1 MQGIGNGAGSDG
13 VEAALAG
20 DGKGGS
26 DDLLAGESAGGRHGA
41 SPFGNECCATC
52 VAIVANKIP
61 CVKGKFA
68 IYSWI
73 FSKASHFL
81 HADVMQVG

>member
-20 DGKGGS
+20 DGKGGG
-26 DDLLAGESAGGRHGA
+26 DDLLAGESAGG
-41 SPFGNECCATC
+41 C

-81 HADVMQVG
+81 HPDVMLGG

>member
-20 DGKGGS
+20 DGKGSG
-26 DDLLAGESAGGRHGA
+26 DDLLAGKSAGGRPGA
-41 SPFGNECCATC
+41 SPFGNIRCATC

-68 IYSWI
+68 ICSWI

-81 HADVMQVG
+81 HPDVMQVG

>member
-20 DGKGGS
+20 NGKGGG
-26 DDLLAGESAGGRHGA
+26 DDLLA
-41 SPFGNECCATC
+41 
-52 VAIVANKIP
+52 VANKIP

-68 IYSWI
+68 ICSCF

>member
-1 MQGIGNGAGSDG
+1 MQGIGNGAGGNG

-20 DGKGGS
+20 DGKGSG
-26 DDLLAGESAGGRHGA
+26 DDLLAGESAGGRDGA
-41 SPFGNECCATC
+41 SPFSNTRCATC

-68 IYSWI
+68 IYSCF

-81 HADVMQVG
+81 HPDVMQVG

>member
-20 DGKGGS
+20 DGKGGG
-26 DDLLAGESAGGRHGA
+26 DDLLAGESAGGRHVA
-41 SPFGNECCATC
+41 SPFGNMCCATC

-61 CVKGKFA
+61 YVKGKFA
-68 IYSWI
+68 ICSCF

-81 HADVMQVG
+81 HADVMLGG

>member
-20 DGKGGS
+20 DGKGGG
-26 DDLLAGESAGGRHGA
+26 DNLLAGESTGGRHLA
-41 SPFGNECCATC
+41 SLFSNACCATC

-68 IYSWI
+68 ICSCF

-81 HADVMQVG
+81 HPDVMQVG

>member
-1 MQGIGNGAGSDG
+1 MQLIRNRAGSDG
-13 VEAALAG
+13 IESALAG
-20 DGKGGS
+20 DGKGGG
-26 DDLLAGESAGGRHGA
+26 DDLLAGESAGGRHVA
-41 SPFGNECCATC
+41 SPFSNMRCATC
-52 VAIVANKIP
+52 VAIVANTIP

-81 HADVMQVG
+81 HPDVMLGG

>member
-1 MQGIGNGAGSDG
+1 MQSIGNGAGGDG

-20 DGKGGS
+20 DGKGSG

-41 SPFGNECCATC
+41 SPFGNMCCATC

-68 IYSWI
+68 IYSCF

-81 HADVMQVG
+81 HADVMLGG

>member
-1 MQGIGNGAGSDG
+1 MQDIGNRAGGDG
-13 VEAALAG
+13 IESALAG
-20 DGKGGS
+20 DGKGGG

-41 SPFGNECCATC
+41 SPFGNTRCATC
-52 VAIVANKIP
+52 VAIVANKIS

-81 HADVMQVG
+81 HADVMLGG

>member
-20 DGKGGS
+20 DGKGSG

-41 SPFGNECCATC
+41 SPFGNKCCATC

>member
-1 MQGIGNGAGSDG
+1 MQGFGNGAGSDG
-13 VEAALAG
+13 GVAALAG
-20 DGKGGS
+20 DGKGGG
-26 DDLLAGESAGGRHGA
+26 DDLLAGESAGGRYGA
-41 SPFGNECCATC
+41 SPFSNMRCATC

-73 FSKASHFL
+73 FCKASHFL
-81 HADVMQVG
+81 HPDVMQVG

>member
-1 MQGIGNGAGSDG
+1 MQSIGNGAGSDG
-13 VEAALAG
+13 VESALAG
-20 DGKGGS
+20 DGKGSG
-26 DDLLAGESAGGRHGA
+26 DDLLAGESVGGRHGA
-41 SPFGNECCATC
+41 SPFSNARCATY
-52 VAIVANKIP
+52 VAIVAKEQP

-68 IYSWI
+68 ICSWI

>member
-13 VEAALAG
+13 IEPALAG
-20 DGKGGS
+20 NGKGGG
-26 DDLLAGESAGGRHGA
+26 DDLLAGESSGGRHGA
-41 SPFGNECCATC
+41 SPFSNACCATC

-61 CVKGKFA
+61 YVKGKFA

-81 HADVMQVG
+81 HPDVMLGG

>member
-1 MQGIGNGAGSDG
+1 MQGIGNGASGNG

-20 DGKGGS
+20 DGKGGG
-26 DDLLAGESAGGRHGA
+26 DDLLAGESASGGLGA
-41 SPFGNECCATC
+41 SPFGNICCATC
-52 VAIVANKIP
+52 VAIVAKKQP

-68 IYSWI
+68 ICSCF

-81 HADVMQVG
+81 HADVMLGG

>member
-26 DDLLAGESAGGRHGA
+26 DDLLAGKSAGGRHGA
-41 SPFGNECCATC
+41 SPFSNARCATC

-81 HADVMQVG
+81 HADVMLVG

>member
-1 MQGIGNGAGSDG
+1 MQGIGNRAGGDG
-13 VEAALAG
+13 IEAALAG
-20 DGKGGS
+20 NGKGGG
-26 DDLLAGESAGGRHGA
+26 DDLLAGKSAGGRYEA
-41 SPFGNECCATC
+41 SPFGNKCCATC

-68 IYSWI
+68 IYSCF

-81 HADVMQVG
+81 HADVMLGG

>member
-1 MQGIGNGAGSDG
+1 MQGIGNGAGSNG

-20 DGKGGS
+20 DGKGSG
-26 DDLLAGESAGGRHGA
+26 DDLLAGESAGGRPGA
-41 SPFGNECCATC
+41 SPFSNARCATY

-81 HADVMQVG
+81 HPDVMLGG

>member
-1 MQGIGNGAGSDG
+1 MQGIGNGAGSNS

-20 DGKGGS
+20 DGKGSG
-26 DDLLAGESAGGRHGA
+26 DDLLAGKSAGGRHWA
-41 SPFGNECCATC
+41 SPFSNARCATC

-68 IYSWI
+68 IYSCF

-81 HADVMQVG
+81 HPDVMQVG

>member
-13 VEAALAG
+13 IESALAG
-20 DGKGGS
+20 DGKGGG
-26 DDLLAGESAGGRHGA
+26 DNLLAGESAGGRNGA
-41 SPFGNECCATC
+41 SPLGNECCATY

-81 HADVMQVG
+81 HPDVMLGG

>member
-1 MQGIGNGAGSDG
+1 MQDIGNRAGGDG
-13 VEAALAG
+13 IEAALAG
-20 DGKGGS
+20 NGKGG
-26 DDLLAGESAGGRHGA
+26 
-41 SPFGNECCATC
+41 GNKCCATC

-68 IYSWI
+68 IYSCF

-81 HADVMQVG
+81 HADVMLGG

>member
-41 SPFGNECCATC
+41 SPFSNTRCATC

-68 IYSWI
+68 IYSCF

-81 HADVMQVG
+81 HPDVMQVG

>member
-1 MQGIGNGAGSDG
+1 MQDIGNRAGGDG
-13 VEAALAG
+13 IEAALAG
-20 DGKGGS
+20 NGKGGG
-26 DDLLAGESAGGRHGA
+26 DDLLAGKSAGGRHGA
-41 SPFGNECCATC
+41 SPFGNKCCATC

-68 IYSWI
+68 IYSCF

-81 HADVMQVG
+81 HADVMLGG